1 MTYELELLFF
11 RKLMHQ
17 LNLNSH
23 VAPPSLG
30 LLRQIDMG
38 LRSSLGMDESV
49 YRDFASG
56 QLLKLQSNVIYRI
69 QDSFR
74 CSYMCLLLP
83 EAIPSTVLVV
93 GPYTLEHVDR
103 QWLQAFGADHAIH
116 DSWFPLLEE
125 FFNAVPHLKN
135 DELLNAALTT
145 LGDQMWGPQQ
155 FTFETIIDGIPE
167 AWMPLTQPEPEP
179 REDVLLGIHNIERR
193 YEQENQLMRAVSQGR
208 TQKARQLISGMSE
221 ASLERR
227 ISDPVR
233 NAKNYAIILNTLLRK
248 SAESGG
254 VHPLYIDQLSSE
266 FARRI
271 EDIMNW
277 KDMVPLSDE
286 MVHKYCLLV
295 KKHSMKDYSPLVQ
308 KVMARVDFDLTAD
321 LSLKANAEALSVN
334 ASYLSTLF
342 KKETGTTL
350 TDYVNRKRVEHAAFL
365 LSSTDLSVSA
375 IGLRC
380 GIQDDNYFTK
390 IFKKYFDKTPKQY
403 RFDTRGFP
411 QNISG

>member
-11 RKLMHQ
+11 RKLLHQ
-17 LNLNSH
+17 LHLGSH

-30 LLRQIDMG
+30 LLRQLDMG
-38 LRSSLGMDESV
+38 LRNSLGMNESA
-49 YRDFASG
+49 YWNFAQG
-56 QLLKLQSNVIYRI
+56 QLSSLRPNVIYRI
-69 QDSFR
+69 RDSFR
-74 CSYMCLLLP
+74 CSYTCMLLP
-83 EAIPSTVLVV
+83 ETAQPTLLVV
-93 GPYTLEHVDR
+93 GPFTVEHVDR
-103 QWLQAFGADHAIH
+103 QWLQDFCTAHAIH
-116 DSWFPLLEE
+116 SSWLPLLEE
-125 FFNAVPHLKN
+125 FFEAVPYLKS
-135 DELLNAALTT
+135 DELLTAALIT
-145 LGDQMWGPQQ
+145 LGDKMWGPQQ

-167 AWMPLTQPEPEP
+167 AWLPLTQSEAEP

-208 TQKARQLISGMSE
+208 SQKARQLISGMSE

-227 ISDPVR
+227 INDPVR
-233 NAKNYAIILNTLLRK
+233 NAKNYSIILNTLLRK
-248 SAESGG
+248 AAESGG

-266 FARRI
+266 FAHRI
-271 EDIMNW
+271 ENIMIW
-277 KDMVPLSDE
+277 QDVTELADE

-295 KKHSMKDYSPLVQ
+295 KKHSNKDYSPLVQ

-334 ASYLSTLF
+334 ASYLSSLF

-375 IGLRC
+375 VGLRC

-390 IFKKYFDKTPKQY
+390 IFKKYFEKTPKQY
-403 RFDTRGFP
+403 RTETRYFP